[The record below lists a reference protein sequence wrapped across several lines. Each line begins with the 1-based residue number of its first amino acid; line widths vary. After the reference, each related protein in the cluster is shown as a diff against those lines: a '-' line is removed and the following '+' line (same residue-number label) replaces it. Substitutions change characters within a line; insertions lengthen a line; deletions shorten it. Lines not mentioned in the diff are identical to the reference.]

1 MNRTYMPQL
10 TLPGARAEYL
20 QQGSGSGLLLLHS
33 LLTELTVFDRVV
45 DALAATYRVTRL
57 NLPGFGA
64 SSPMTLVTIDEHADH
79 VAAAMKALELPPT
92 TAVFGN
98 GFGAFVALALA
109 VRHGESFCDLIVADA
124 LAAFPEAARAPFR
137 VMAQKVRTDGMSAVL
152 DAAISRMVPQPFA
165 LAHPDI
171 IRLRKH
177 ALSQVDPGCFARA
190 CLALAELD
198 FEPQLRKI
206 RNRTL
211 VVCGAQDHTTP
222 APLAQALARSIPG
235 AAYREIPACG
245 HCPMLEQPATL
256 IEIVKSFLSGSSV
269 ENT

>member
-1 MNRTYMPQL
+1 MNGTCMPQL
-10 TLPGARAEYL
+10 ALPGARVEYL
-20 QQGSGSGLLLLHS
+20 QHGNGPGLLLLHS
-33 LLTELTVFDRVV
+33 LLTELTVFDGVGG
-45 DALAATYRVTRL
+45 AFAATRRVTRL

-64 SSPMTLVTIDEHADH
+64 SSPTTLATIEDHADH

-98 GFGAFVALALA
+98 GFGGFVALALA
-109 VRHGESFCDLIVADA
+109 SRHGESFSELIVADA
-124 LAAFPEAARAPFR
+124 LAAFPDAARTPFR
-137 VMAQKVRTDGMSAVL
+137 AMAQKVRTDGMSAVL

-171 IRLRKH
+171 IRVRKH
-177 ALSQVDPGCFARA
+177 ALSQVDPDCFARA

-198 FEPQLRKI
+198 LEPQLGKI

-211 VVCGAQDHTTP
+211 VVCGAEDHTTP

-245 HCPMLEQPATL
+245 HCPMLEQPAAL
-256 IEIVKSFLSGSSV
+256 IEIVKTFLSGSV
-269 ENT
+269 ENA